1 MKRFKNSLVVIA
13 LLSSLMAFSQTP
25 KNKIKS
31 LKVAFLTE
39 KLSLSTEEAQAFWPV
54 YNAYETEMQE
64 VRLKER
70 RRFTGIMADLR
81 SMNDREAEALLQA
94 YQDLKK
100 DKHELESRFIVD
112 LKKILP
118 ARKVILLFQAE
129 EAFKRRLLKQYREN
143 RRNR

>member
-13 LLSSLMAFSQTP
+13 LLSSLMAFGQTP
-25 KNKIKS
+25 RNKIKS

-81 SMNDREAEALLQA
+81 SMNDREAEVLLQA

>member
-13 LLSSLMAFSQTP
+13 LLSSLMAFGQTP
-25 KNKIKS
+25 RNKIKS

-39 KLSLSTEEAQAFWPV
+39 KLSLTTEEAQAFWPV

-81 SMNDREAEALLQA
+81 SMNDREAEVLLQA

-100 DKHELESRFIVD
+100 DKHEIESQFIVD

>member
-1 MKRFKNSLVVIA
+1 
-13 LLSSLMAFSQTP
+13 
-25 KNKIKS
+25 
-31 LKVAFLTE
+31 
-39 KLSLSTEEAQAFWPV
+39 
-54 YNAYETEMQE
+54 MQE